1 MILSN
6 LNQPLRSLPGIGLK
20 REKLLESVGL
30 ETVGDLLLYLPYRYV
45 DRTTEVGIAQLPLD
59 QEVTVVGEIV
69 AMEVIPGKRRRFV
82 MTVEDDTGRVACT
95 WFGGYQYFRGAY
107 EAGDLVALGGKLS
120 RFGGK
125 LQMTHPEVEVL
136 ASGEDSGTR
145 LHTGRIIPLYNT
157 TAKMKSDRLTARAL
171 RRLLFAALEAVGEEI
186 VDPVPQE
193 IRERCGVMPLREAIE
208 KVHFPDTFA
217 DVDAARHRLAFD
229 EVFYIQLFL
238 GRMQKEREKTPGR
251 VLVPDGQRA
260 KQLMAALPFELTHA
274 QKRAVKEIGDDVIRS
289 VAMHRLLQGD
299 VGSGKTLVALLAMLS
314 AVDAGCQAALMAPT
328 EILAEQHANTLR
340 NLVEPLG
347 LDVRLLTGRTRAA
360 ARREILTGLL
370 SNAVP
375 IVVGTHALVQDDVQF
390 ADLGLVVVD
399 EQHRFGVEQRAA
411 LREKGADSHLLVMTA
426 TPIPRSLALTLY
438 GDLDVTV
445 IDELPP
451 GRTPVKTG
459 WRLASDRNKALQ
471 FVRSEVDQGRQAY
484 IVYPLVEESGKSD
497 LKAATQAYEDLC
509 VSALSDL
516 RVGLLH
522 GRMKGEEKEAVMSA
536 FRAGDLQVLVATTV
550 IEVGVDVPNA
560 TVMMVEHAER
570 FGLSQLHQLRGR
582 VGRGQFASY
591 CILIADPQEHLS
603 ADAKERLDAM
613 AQTTDGFE
621 ISEVDLKIRGPGQ
634 IFGTRQAG
642 FPEFRFADLSRDV
655 DIVALARKEA
665 QALLAVDPELL
676 ACDLLRRALEGLILD
691 DLCVVE
697 AG

>member
-1 MILSN
+1 MLSN
-6 LNQPLRSLPGIGLK
+6 LDQPLRSLPGIGLK
-20 REKLLESVGL
+20 REKSLAGVGI

-59 QEVTVVGEIV
+59 MEVTVVGEIV
-69 AMEVIPGKRRRFV
+69 AMEIVPGKRRRFV
-82 MTVEDDTGRVACT
+82 MTVEDDTGRVLAT

-125 LQMTHPEVEVL
+125 LSMTHPEVEVL
-136 ASGEDSGTR
+136 ASGEEDEQR

-157 TAKMKSDRLTARAL
+157 TAKMKSERLTARAL
-171 RRLLFAALEAVGEEI
+171 RRLLFAALDTVGNEI
-186 VDPVPQE
+186 VDPLPDD
-193 IRERCGVMPLREAIE
+193 IRERCGVVGLREAIE
-208 KVHFPDTFA
+208 KVHFPDVFA
-217 DVDAARHRLAFD
+217 DVDSARHRLAFD
-229 EVFYIQLFL
+229 EIFFIQLYL
-238 GRMQKEREKTPGR
+238 GRMQKEREKMLGR
-251 VLVPDGQRA
+251 VLCPNGPLA
-260 KQLMAALPFELTHA
+260 KQLVSSLPFELTRA
-274 QKRAVKEIGDDVIRS
+274 QKRSVEEIGADLTRS

-299 VGSGKTLVALLAMLS
+299 VGSGKTLVALLAMLA

-328 EILAEQHANTLR
+328 EILAEQHANTIR

-360 ARREILTGLL
+360 ARREILAGLL
-370 SNAVP
+370 AGTVS
-375 IVVGTHALVQDDVQF
+375 ILVGTHALVQEEVLF

-411 LREKGADSHLLVMTA
+411 LREKGKDSHLLVMTA

-438 GDLDVTV
+438 GDLDVTLL
-445 IDELPP
+445 DELPP
-451 GRTPVKTG
+451 GREPVKTG
-459 WRLASDRNKALQ
+459 WRLAADRAKALQ
-471 FVRSEVDQGRQAY
+471 FVRSEVEKGRQAY

-497 LKAATQAYEDLC
+497 LKAATEDFENLRSG
-509 VSALSDL
+509 VFADL
-516 RVGLLH
+516 RLGLLH
-522 GRMKGEEKEAVMSA
+522 GRMKGEEKEGVMDA
-536 FRAGDLQVLVATTV
+536 FRCGALDVLVATTV

-582 VGRGQFASY
+582 VGRGQHASY

-642 FPEFRFADLSRDV
+642 FPEFRFADLARDV
-655 DIVALARKEA
+655 DVVALARQEA
-665 QALLAVDPELL
+665 QLLLEGDPML
-676 ACDLLRRALEGLILD
+676 ADYELLRRELD
-691 DLCVVE
+691 VIAWGDLQIVE

>member
-1 MILSN
+1 MLSN
-6 LNQPLRSLPGIGLK
+6 LNQSLRTLPGIGLK
-20 REKLLESVGL
+20 REKLLESVGI
-30 ETVGDLLLYLPYRYV
+30 ETVGDLLLYLPYRYI
-45 DRTTEVGIAQLPLD
+45 DRTTEVGIAKLPLD
-59 QEVTVVGEIV
+59 VEVTVVGEIT
-69 AMEVIPGKRRRFV
+69 AMETIPGKRRRFV
-82 MTVEDDTGRVACT
+82 MTVEDDTGKAYAT

-136 ASGEDSGTR
+136 ASGGDEEQR

-171 RRLLFAALEAVGEEI
+171 RRLLFAALDTVGHEI
-186 VDPVPQE
+186 VDPLPDE
-193 IRERCGVMPLREAIE
+193 IRQRCGVMGLREAIE
-208 KVHFPDTFA
+208 MVHFPNAFA
-217 DVDAARHRLAFD
+217 DVDAARGRLAFD
-229 EVFYIQLFL
+229 EIFYIQLYL
-238 GRMQKEREKTPGR
+238 GQMQKAREQTPGR
-251 VLVPDGQRA
+251 VLCPNGDLAQKMVSR
-260 KQLMAALPFELTHA
+260 LPFELTGA
-274 QKRAVKEIGDDVIRS
+274 QKRSVAEIGTDLTRS

-299 VGSGKTLVALLAMLS
+299 VGSGKTLVALLAMLA

-328 EILAEQHANTLR
+328 EILAEQHANTIR

-370 SNAVP
+370 SNTVS
-375 IVVGTHALVQDDVQF
+375 ILIGTHALLQEDVLF

-399 EQHRFGVEQRAA
+399 EQHRFGVSQRAI
-411 LREKGADSHLLVMTA
+411 LREKGTDSHLLVMTA

-438 GDLDVTV
+438 GDLDVT
-445 IDELPP
+445 ILDELPP
-451 GRTPVKTG
+451 GREPVKTG
-459 WRLASDRNKALQ
+459 WRLAADRAKALQ
-471 FVRSEVDQGRQAY
+471 FVRSEVAQGRQAY

-497 LKAATQAYEDLC
+497 LKAATEAFEDL
-509 VSALSDL
+509 SLGALANL
-516 RVGLLH
+516 RLGLLH
-522 GRMKGEEKEAVMSA
+522 GRMKSEEKEAVMQA
-536 FRAGDLQVLVATTV
+536 FRQGDVQVLVATTV

-582 VGRGQFASY
+582 VGRGQHASY

-603 ADAKERLDAM
+603 GEAKERLDAM

-642 FPEFRFADLSRDV
+642 FPEFRFADLARDV
-655 DIVALARKEA
+655 EVVALARNEA
-665 QALLAVDPELL
+665 QRLLGEDPGLVT
-676 ACDLLRRALEGLILD
+676 CDLLRRELEAIAWG
-691 DLCVVE
+691 DLQVVE

>member
-1 MILSN
+1 MLSN
-6 LNQPLRSLPGIGLK
+6 LNQPLRTLPGIGLK
-20 REKLLESVGL
+20 RENLLESVGI
-30 ETVGDLLLYLPYRYV
+30 ETVGDLLLYLPYRYI

-59 QEVTVVGEIV
+59 MEVTVVGEIV

-82 MTVEDDTGRVACT
+82 MTVEDDTGKVFGT

-125 LQMTHPEVEVL
+125 LAMTHPEVEVL
-136 ASGEDSGTR
+136 ASEGDEAQR
-145 LHTGRIIPLYNT
+145 VHTGRIIPLYNT
-157 TAKMKSDRLTARAL
+157 TAKMKSERMTARAL
-171 RRLLFAALEAVGEEI
+171 RRLLFAALDVVGDEI
-186 VDPVPQE
+186 VDPLPDD
-193 IRERCGVMPLREAIE
+193 IRERCGVVGLREAIE
-208 KVHFPDTFA
+208 KVHFPDVFS
-217 DVDAARHRLAFD
+217 DVDAARQRLAFD
-229 EVFYIQLFL
+229 EIFYIQLHL

-251 VLVPDGQRA
+251 VLCPQGTLA
-260 KQLMAALPFELTHA
+260 KQMVSSLPFELTGA
-274 QKRAVKEIGDDVIRS
+274 QKRSVEEIGADLTRS

-299 VGSGKTLVALLAMLS
+299 VGSGKTLVALLAMLA

-328 EILAEQHANTLR
+328 QILAEQHANTIR

-360 ARREILTGLL
+360 ARREILVGLL
-370 SNAVP
+370 SNTVS
-375 IVVGTHALVQDDVQF
+375 ILIGTHALVQEDVLF

-399 EQHRFGVEQRAA
+399 EQHRFGVAQRAI
-411 LREKGADSHLLVMTA
+411 LREKSADSHLLVMTA

-438 GDLDVTV
+438 GDLDVT
-445 IDELPP
+445 ILDELPP
-451 GRTPVKTG
+451 GREPVKTG
-459 WRLASDRNKALQ
+459 WRLAADRAKALQ
-471 FVRSEVDQGRQAY
+471 FVRSEIEQGRQAY

-497 LKAATQAYEDLC
+497 LKAATEAFEDLRTG
-509 VSALSDL
+509 SFSDL
-516 RVGLLH
+516 RLGLLH
-522 GRMKGEEKEAVMSA
+522 GRMTGDEKETTMDA
-536 FRAGDLQVLVATTV
+536 FRRGDLQVLVATTV

-582 VGRGQFASY
+582 VGRGQYASY
-591 CILIADPQEHLS
+591 CILIANPQEHLS
-603 ADAKERLDAM
+603 GEAKERLDAM

-642 FPEFRFADLSRDV
+642 FPEFRFADLARDV
-655 DIVALARKEA
+655 DIVVLARGEA
-665 QALLAVDPELL
+665 QKLLNQDPTL
-676 ACDLLRRALEGLILD
+676 ASSDLLRQELD
-691 DLCVVE
+691 AIAWGNFQIVE

>member
-1 MILSN
+1 MLSN
-6 LNQPLRSLPGIGLK
+6 LNQPLRTLPGIGLK
-20 REKLLESVGL
+20 RENLLESVGI
-30 ETVGDLLLYLPYRYV
+30 ETVGDLLLYLPYRYI

-59 QEVTVVGEIV
+59 MEVTVVGEIV

-82 MTVEDDTGRVACT
+82 MTVEDDTGKVFGT

-125 LQMTHPEVEVL
+125 LAMTHPEVEVL
-136 ASGEDSGTR
+136 ASEGDEAQR
-145 LHTGRIIPLYNT
+145 VHTGRIIPLYNT
-157 TAKMKSDRLTARAL
+157 TAKMKSERMTARAL
-171 RRLLFAALEAVGEEI
+171 RRLLFAALDVVGDEI
-186 VDPVPQE
+186 VDPLPDD
-193 IRERCGVMPLREAIE
+193 IRERCGVVGLREAIE
-208 KVHFPDTFA
+208 KVHFPDVFS
-217 DVDAARHRLAFD
+217 DVDAARQRLAFD
-229 EVFYIQLFL
+229 EIFYIQLHL

-251 VLVPDGQRA
+251 VLCPQGTLA
-260 KQLMAALPFELTHA
+260 KQMVSSLPFELTGA
-274 QKRAVKEIGDDVIRS
+274 QKRSVEEIGADLTRS

-299 VGSGKTLVALLAMLS
+299 VGSGKTLVALLAMLA

-328 EILAEQHANTLR
+328 QILAEQHANTIR

-360 ARREILTGLL
+360 ARREILVGLL
-370 SNAVP
+370 SNTVS
-375 IVVGTHALVQDDVQF
+375 ILIGTHALVQEDVLF

-399 EQHRFGVEQRAA
+399 EQHRFGVAQRAI
-411 LREKGADSHLLVMTA
+411 LREKSADSHLLVMTA

-438 GDLDVTV
+438 GDLDVT
-445 IDELPP
+445 ILDELPP
-451 GRTPVKTG
+451 GREPVKTG
-459 WRLASDRNKALQ
+459 WRLAADRAKALQ
-471 FVRSEVDQGRQAY
+471 FVRSEIEQGRQAY

-497 LKAATQAYEDLC
+497 LKAATEAFEDLRTG
-509 VSALSDL
+509 SFSDL
-516 RVGLLH
+516 RLGLLH
-522 GRMKGEEKEAVMSA
+522 GRMTGDEKETTMDA
-536 FRAGDLQVLVATTV
+536 FRRGDLQVLVATTV

-582 VGRGQFASY
+582 VGRGQYASY
-591 CILIADPQEHLS
+591 CILIANPQEHLS
-603 ADAKERLDAM
+603 GEAKERLDAM

-642 FPEFRFADLSRDV
+642 FPEFRFADLARDV
-655 DIVALARKEA
+655 DIVVLARGEA
-665 QALLAVDPELL
+665 QKLLNQDPTL
-676 ACDLLRRALEGLILD
+676 ASSDLLRQELD
-691 DLCVVE
+691 AIAWGDFQIVE

>member
-1 MILSN
+1 MILSD
-6 LNQPLRSLPGIGLK
+6 LNEPLRSLPGIGLK
-20 REKLLESVGL
+20 REKLLESVGI

-45 DRTTEVGIAQLPLD
+45 DRTTEVGITQLPLE

-69 AMEVIPGKRRRFV
+69 SMEVIPGKRRRFV

-136 ASGEDSGTR
+136 VSDDDGEQR

-157 TAKMKSDRLTARAL
+157 TAKMKSERLTARAL
-171 RRLLFAALEAVGEEI
+171 RRLLFAALDTVGDQI
-186 VDPVPQE
+186 VDPLPDD
-193 IRERCGVMPLREAIE
+193 IRERCDVMGLREAIE
-208 KVHFPDTFA
+208 KVHFPDGFA

-229 EVFYIQLFL
+229 EIFYIQLYL

-251 VLVPDGQRA
+251 VLSPNGDLA
-260 KQLMAALPFELTHA
+260 NQLLEVLPFELTRA
-274 QKRAVKEIGDDVIRS
+274 QKKAVDEIGKDLTRS

-299 VGSGKTLVALLAMLS
+299 VGSGKTLVALLAILA

-328 EILAEQHANTLR
+328 EILAEQHANTIR
-340 NLVEPLG
+340 TLVEPLG

-370 SNAVP
+370 SNTVS
-375 IVVGTHALVQDDVQF
+375 ILVGTHALVQEDVKF

-451 GRTPVKTG
+451 GREPVKTG
-459 WRLASDRNKALQ
+459 WRLAADRAKALQ
-471 FVRSEVDQGRQAY
+471 FVRSEVEGGRQAY

-497 LKAATQAYEDLC
+497 LKAATEAFEDLC
-509 VSALSDL
+509 TGQLSDL
-516 RVGLLH
+516 RLGLLH
-522 GRMKGEEKEAVMSA
+522 GRMKGDEKEAVMDA
-536 FRAGDLQVLVATTV
+536 FRKGELQVLVATTV

-582 VGRGQFASY
+582 VGRGQFSSY

-642 FPEFRFADLSRDV
+642 FPEFRFADLARDV
-655 DIVALARKEA
+655 DVVANARREA
-665 QALLAVDPELL
+665 QGLLNVDPTLNEYALLRNVLDVIAWG
-676 ACDLLRRALEGLILD
+676 DLQI
-691 DLCVVE
+691 VE